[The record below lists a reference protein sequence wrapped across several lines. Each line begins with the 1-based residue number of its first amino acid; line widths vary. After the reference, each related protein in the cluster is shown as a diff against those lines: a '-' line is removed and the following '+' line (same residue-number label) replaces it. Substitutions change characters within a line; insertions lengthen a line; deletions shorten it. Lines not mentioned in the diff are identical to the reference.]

1 MFLSNPAKFFLAS
14 ILLFFV
20 FAGCRFWQNNQN
32 TSVPLISETKDEFP
46 FSTKEPEIFQA
57 EIVVTSGDTERKTF
71 IARNGER
78 RRIDYN
84 FGEENQ
90 HSVLQTDKE
99 YVISNRKK
107 IYAEIL
113 PRSRLS
119 ANQTPQNDLTSE
131 LLNRRDY
138 AKFEKLGREDNLTR
152 YRVRINESDA
162 SEILIY
168 VDETIGIPV
177 KQEFFSVN
185 GEQKTLQYSVEM
197 KNFKLETGDKLFAIP
212 AGFRKVSIDE
222 FFRGLTRMSEKSK

>member
-14 ILLFFV
+14 ILLLFV
-20 FAGCRFWQNNQN
+20 LAGCRLWQNNQN
-32 TSVPLISETKDEFP
+32 TGVPPIAETKDEFP

-57 EIVVTSGDTERKTF
+57 EIIVTSGETERKTF

-84 FGEENQ
+84 FGQENQ

-99 YVISNRKK
+99 YVVSNRKK

-113 PRSRLS
+113 PRSPLS
-119 ANQTPQNDLTSE
+119 ANQAPQNDLTSE

-138 AKFEKLGREDNLTR
+138 AKFEKLGREGNLTR

-185 GEQKTLQYSVEM
+185 GEQKTLQYSVEL
-197 KNFKLETGDKLFAIP
+197 KNFSLETGEELFAFP
-212 AGFRKVSIDE
+212 AGFRHVSVDE
-222 FFRGLTRMSEKSK
+222 FYKALLQ